1 MKKII
6 LLLFSSVYSLFLLA
20 QINNDTTSI
29 NRQLQDVTVKGYKTT
44 IQEVK
49 ELQAVQQLYINSG
62 KKNISINIA
71 DLPANLSEKT
81 GRQIFAKIPG
91 AFVYDMD
98 GSGNQVNIATRGLDP
113 HRSWEYNVRQNGVL
127 TNSDM
132 YGYPAS
138 HYSPPMEAIQRVELV
153 HGSAALQY
161 GAQFGGMINYIVK
174 EADTTRK
181 IGFENISSI
190 GSFGLMSSY
199 NAIGGK
205 VGKLTYYAYYQ
216 KRVSDGYRDY
226 AQSKAQSQYLRLN
239 YAFSPRLNLRAELGR
254 SQYVYRIPGPLTDSM
269 FKQNPRQATRQRNYY
284 EPDIYVPSL
293 TFDWIIS
300 KNSKIQWVTSAVL
313 GQRNSVQFVGLAN
326 VVDKIDA
333 TTLQYK
339 PRQVDRDHFNSYT
352 SELRWQLDYNIGR
365 LNNTLVSGLRY
376 MNNDLHRQ
384 QQGKGT
390 TGTDYD
396 LSLTVPNYGRDVH
409 LKTQNVAVFV
419 ENLFK
424 ITSKLDVTAGVRYEN
439 GVSKMRGVLSYLPN
453 EKVPQDI
460 QRNYPLWG
468 ASATY
473 RFNQNHKI
481 YAAWSQAYRPV
492 VFSDILPPTVLDS
505 TDRNLKDAF
514 GSVTEIGLKGQFSFL
529 KYELTAFSML
539 YQNRIGTL
547 YISNS
552 NRGNFILKT
561 NIGDSRTNG
570 LELFTE
576 AKLFEND
583 YSKIAIFTSTA
594 LFDAQYLNGSIRNG
608 NDNIDIRGKRLETVP
623 QVTSRNGLQVS
634 YKGFG
639 AILQYSYVSKSYS
652 DAFNLE
658 TPTANGASGVV
669 PAYDIW
675 DLNCSYR
682 FNRRYVLRFGV
693 NNMFNRQYF
702 TKRPIIYP
710 GQGVWSSDGRGIVV
724 SLGVKL

>member
-6 LLLFSSVYSLFLLA
+6 LLLFSNVYSLFLFA

-49 ELQAVQQLYINSG
+49 ELQAVQQLYINAG

-132 YGYPAS
+132 FGYPAS

-205 VGKLTYYAYYQ
+205 VGKLTYYVYYQ
-216 KRVSDGYRDY
+216 RRVSDGYRDN
-226 AQSKAQSQYLRLN
+226 SETKAQAQYLRLN

-313 GQRNSVQFVGLAN
+313 GQRNSVQFIGLAN

-339 PRQVDRDHFNSYT
+339 PRQVDRDFFNSYT

-439 GVSKMRGVLSYLPN
+439 GVSKMRGILSYLPN

-608 NDNIDIRGKRLETVP
+608 NDNIDIKGKRLETVP

-682 FNRRYVLRFGV
+682 FNRRYVLRCGV